1 MTVDPRW
8 GLWLS
13 IFLAIVGA
21 LAGAGTQFTTLFG
34 QTTANAVLAL
44 CVLLM
49 TVGNAINAVLHAIP
63 SGPPKSGE
71 FPLGPPVQK

>member
-1 MTVDPRW
+1 MTVDARW
-8 GLWLS
+8 GFYLS

-21 LAGAGTQFTTLFG
+21 LAGAGTQFTALFG

-63 SGPPKSGE
+63 SGTPKAGE
-71 FPLGPPVQK
+71 FALGPTVQK